1 MLGASGPRSETALV
15 SRPPQA
21 YSVAQP
27 GGPQLLH
34 VPLQGSVSKRER
46 AGLTYSLLARCPGS
60 LLFRVCSVTRHGG
73 TRHLQFHSL
82 LAHLPIVQGTEP
94 QRGAEMGAGAQV
106 FSPNFLLTSLH
117 LSLFLS
123 LRDGLTWRP
132 ASPEG
137 MRALQ

>member
-27 GGPQLLH
+27 EGPQLLH

-60 LLFRVCSVTRHGG
+60 LLFQVCSVTRHGG
-73 TRHLQFHSL
+73 TRLQFHSL
-82 LAHLPIVQGTEP
+82 LAQLPIVQGTEP
-94 QRGAEMGAGAQV
+94 QRG
-106 FSPNFLLTSLH
+106 
-117 LSLFLS
+117 
-123 LRDGLTWRP
+123 RDGGGSAGFLPKFSAHLTAP
-132 ASPEG
+132 QPVSLP
-137 MRALQ
+137 